1 MIIKLIPARD
11 ATSLFEYLAG
21 EGKHNEHVD
30 QRVIYNNQAPPAEA
44 AVPITKKDAKNLATD
59 FETYIKE
66 YGSTRTFKSNRKGA
80 KNSSRDKL
88 NLYHGVISLDPDE
101 TPPSDET
108 WAKIVDRYSTLM
120 GWQEPDGNYAPVIAI
135 AHGKSA
141 GGSPHIHFAVSTV
154 MANGQM
160 IPESNWKRR
169 SIKAKRKIEDE
180 FGLKPIET
188 ERAGYSHRDWKQA
201 EEKRRKVRGR
211 TVKESRYLQR
221 AVASTAL
228 AANSEQEFAALLR
241 ISGLDINPRFGKG
254 GKVTGYAVKIKGD
267 PECPWYAAGKLSR
280 HLTLPALRQDQ
291 GWEKTTNTEAGR
303 LQWEK
308 GYAISF
314 GAPPPLSKV
323 MPDYARRIRAFS
335 RTAPTSPAWATR
347 AREAGSVL
355 AAMSM
360 RIEKDQP
367 GKLWQAALTLYRA
380 GETARRQNPTQV
392 MRESKMLARTLLI
405 SARLTRSNT
414 NRILAASIIM
424 AGHLRAQKQLQE
436 QYRAANQIHE
446 VIRQTLTELQ
456 ANPPEAGA
464 PLTARPI
471 ADLVPQ
477 SELDKAINAGRIIY
491 TKGKNIWLIK
501 GKNLTPGQVVTVT
514 RNDGEQDQVRVGQVT
529 RKNKAGHNWAT
540 FTNIPTP
547 AAPRPASGG
556 QVTPKPRDTSHE
568 LEI

>member
-21 EGKHNEHVD
+21 EGKHNEHTN
-30 QRVIYNNQAPPAEA
+30 QRVVYNNQVSPVET
-44 AVPITKKDAKNLATD
+44 VTPITKKDAKSLATD

-80 KNSSRDKL
+80 KNGSRDKL
-88 NLYHGVISLDPDE
+88 NLYHGVMSLEPDE

-108 WAKIVDRYSTLM
+108 WAQIVDRYSTLM

-160 IPESNWKRR
+160 IPDSNWKRR

-180 FGLKPIET
+180 FGLKPIES
-188 ERAGYSHRDWKQA
+188 ERAGYSRRDWKQA

-221 AVASTAL
+221 AVASAAL
-228 AANSEQEFAALLR
+228 AANNEAEFAALLR
-241 ISGLDINPRFGKG
+241 ASDLDINPRFGKG
-254 GKVTGYAVKIKGD
+254 GKVTGYSVKIKGD
-267 PECPWYAAGKLSR
+267 NECPWYAAGKLSR

-291 GWEKTTNTEAGR
+291 GWEKTTNTEAAR

-314 GAPPPLSKV
+314 GAPPPLSKI

-347 AREAGSVL
+347 AREAGAVL

-360 RIEKDQP
+360 RIEKNQP

-392 MRESKMLARTLLI
+392 MRESKMFARTLLI
-405 SARLTRSNT
+405 SSRLTRSNT
-414 NRILAASIIM
+414 SRILAASIIM

-436 QYRAANQIHE
+436 QKLAAQKIHE

-456 ANPPEAGA
+456 ANPPEPGA

-477 SELDKAINAGRIIY
+477 SELDKAIDQGRIIY
-491 TKGKNIWLIK
+491 TKGKDTWLIK
-501 GKNLTPGQVVTVT
+501 GKNLTPGQIVTVT
-514 RNDGEQDQVRVGQVT
+514 RNDGEQDQVKVGQVT
-529 RKNKAGHNWAT
+529 RTNNAGHNWAT
-540 FTNIPTP
+540 FTNIAAP
-547 AAPRPASGG
+547 ATPRPASTG
-556 QVTPKPRDTSHE
+556 QVTPKPRDTSHD